1 MGERALQANDFPSP
15 LGLVTALQSYLRR
28 TPGAPEYGSIGGRG
42 FDRVV
47 YGPLFTTFVLEQT
60 CQMQGQTVDT
70 DSLQERS
77 KKIQSATQKLRF
89 DSGQII
95 PSIGR
100 QVLHEYKD
108 SGIADPHVEIA
119 RRLAIGLYEQDHD
132 SNSVA
137 RDAQIMLSRVALDG
151 GLAEVVPLPDPLE
164 QTGMNNLQA
173 AVPDVA

>member
-15 LGLVTALQSYLRR
+15 PGLVTALQSYLRR

-60 CQMQGQTVDT
+60 CQLQGQTVDIQT
-70 DSLQERS
+70 LEARS
-77 KKIQSATQKLRF
+77 REVQTATQKLRF
-89 DSGQII
+89 ETGRII
-95 PSIGR
+95 PSIGQ
-100 QVLHEYKD
+100 QVLQEY
-108 SGIADPHVEIA
+108 SRRHLADPRVEVA
-119 RRLAIGLYEQDHD
+119 RRLAIGLYEQDHEG
-132 SNSVA
+132 NVVA

-151 GLAEVVPLPDPLE
+151 GFAEVVPLLD
-164 QTGMNNLQA
+164 QTSANNLQA